1 MAEMEKVEFEFPDE
15 IEAKGIPEEPVEKV
29 QAESKPEIEIEVEDD
44 TPEEDRGRKP
54 TSPEVVKQLEVEVDE
69 LDKYSKEAR
78 DKMIKMKKVWNDERR
93 EKERAQ
99 REQQEALNAAQKL
112 YEENKRMKELINNGQ
127 SEYLEAVKGSADMQ
141 LQMAKKAYR
150 DAYESGDTDAILEAQ
165 EAITQATLKIDKVKN
180 FKLQPLQEE
189 KFDVQRQQEYQTPPV
204 PRPDDK
210 VMEWQSR
217 NPWFGQDEEMTA
229 SALGLHEKLKR
240 NGVVIGSDEYY
251 ATLDKTMRKRFPEE
265 FDHEE
270 PEVEEVKLKE
280 DTPKAK
286 PSTVVAPAT
295 RSTASKKVKLTQSQ
309 VAIAKKLGLT
319 PEQYVRELM
328 KMEA

>member
-1 MAEMEKVEFEFPDE
+1 MAEIDKIEFEFPDE
-15 IEAKGIPEEPVEKV
+15 IEAKGVPEDVSTEGR
-29 QAESKPEIEIEVEDD
+29 SEIEIEVEDD

-54 TSPEVVKQLEVEVDE
+54 TAKEVVDKLEVEVDE

-93 EKERAQ
+93 EKERAL
-99 REQQEALNAAQKL
+99 REQQEAMRAAQQL
-112 YEENKRMKELINNGQ
+112 HEENKKMRELISSGQ
-127 SEYLEAVKGSADMQ
+127 VEYLAAVNNSAELQ
-141 LQMAKKAYR
+141 LAAAKKDYR
-150 DAYESGDTDAILEAQ
+150 DAYESGDTDKLLDAQ
-165 EAITQATLKIDKVKN
+165 QRVMQATLQADKIKN
-180 FKLQPLQEE
+180 FRIPPLQEE
-189 KFDVQRQQEYQTPPV
+189 RFEVQRQEEYQPV
-204 PRPDDK
+204 NRPDNK
-210 VMEWQSR
+210 VMAWQDK

-240 NGVVIGSDEYY
+240 QGVEIGSDEYY

-265 FDHEE
+265 FGS
-270 PEVEEVKLKE
+270 EEVRPKE
-280 DTPKAK
+280 DSPKAK
-286 PSTVVAPAT
+286 PSMVVAPAT
-295 RSTASKKVKLTQSQ
+295 RSTASKKVKLTTSQ